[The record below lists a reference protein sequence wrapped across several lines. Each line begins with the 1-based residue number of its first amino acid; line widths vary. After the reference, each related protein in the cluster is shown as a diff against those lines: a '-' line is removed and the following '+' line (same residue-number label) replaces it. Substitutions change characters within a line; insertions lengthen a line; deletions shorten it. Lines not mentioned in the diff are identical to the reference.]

1 MQTQK
6 SLERIFYYQDRSIR
20 TVIKAGDPWFV
31 ALDVCEALE
40 ISNAGDA
47 TSRIDLDDI
56 GLIDGVDSRGRRRT
70 MKVISEAGLYTLVLG
85 SRKPEAKAFKYW
97 VTHEVLPA
105 LRQSGAYQVPT
116 VGPSGQLVRFSR
128 RDLLNLA
135 MEAENECEEL
145 RGVVTDMLPKAE
157 FYDRV
162 ADTDASFSLGET
174 AKMLEIP
181 GFGRNNLIR
190 FLRLQ
195 GVLMAD
201 NVAKQRYIERG
212 YFHVVQRD
220 YCAPDGTLRVKAVTR
235 VYEKGVDYIRHL
247 LEDGEYLTDF
257 RRQRDNGHSRSASE
271 RSSGRI
277 PADKCL
283 SHTAAMIDLC
293 PKRSEGRIQ
302 ERMERRNAGY

>member
-20 TVIKAGDPWFV
+20 TVIKDGDPWFV
-31 ALDVCEALE
+31 ALDVCEALD

-56 GLIDGVDSRGRRRT
+56 GLIDGVDSRGRRQT
-70 MKVISEAGLYTLVLG
+70 MKIISEAGLYTLVLG

-97 VTHEVLPA
+97 VTHEVIPA
-105 LRQSGAYQVPT
+105 IRRTGVYQSADVSPAPGKLLQ
-116 VGPSGQLVRFSR
+116 FSR

-135 MEAENECEEL
+135 VEAENECEEL
-145 RGVVTDMLPKAE
+145 RGVVADLLPKAE

-181 GFGRNNLIR
+181 CFGRNNLIR
-190 FLRLQ
+190 FLRSQ

-212 YFHVVQRD
+212 YFHIVQRD
-220 YCAPDGTLRVKAVTR
+220 YSAPDGTLRVKAVTR
-235 VYEKGVDYIRHL
+235 VYEKGVDYIRRL
-247 LEDGEYLTDF
+247 MDS
-257 RRQRDNGHSRSASE
+257 GHGRSAPE
-271 RSSGRI
+271 RG
-277 PADKCL
+277 
-283 SHTAAMIDLC
+283 
-293 PKRSEGRIQ
+293 EGRMQ
-302 ERMERRNAGY
+302 DVMERRNSGY